1 MKHLLTVVIAVL
13 GGFAGAAIWSLT
25 GVGNSMTR
33 DYLIENPEILPEM
46 ARAYQAQEAESRLAS
61 VGDEVREPF
70 PGAILGNPNGSRT
83 LVKFTDYACGYCR
96 ASVADVDRL
105 IAEDPELRVVI
116 REWPIFQGSEAAS
129 RMALAAAN
137 QGRFDAFYHAMFA
150 SGPPTAE
157 SIAAAARSAGM
168 DMEAAQAFGSS
179 DAATAELARNE
190 AYARQLGFTGTPSW
204 IAGNAAFEGAVGF
217 AELNA
222 AVNNEAS

>member
-1 MKHLLTVVIAVL
+1 MKHLLSVVIAVL

-46 ARAYQAQEAESRLAS
+46 ARAYQAQEAENRLAS

-137 QGRFDAFYHAMFA
+137 QGKFDAFYHAMFA

-179 DAATAELARNE
+179 DVATAELARNE

>member
-46 ARAYQAQEAESRLAS
+46 ARAYQAQEAENRLAS

-137 QGRFDAFYHAMFA
+137 QGKFDAFYHAMFA

>member
-13 GGFAGAAIWSLT
+13 GGFAGAAIWSLS

-46 ARAYQAQEAESRLAS
+46 ARAYQAQEAENRLAS

-116 REWPIFQGSEAAS
+116 REWPIFQDSEAAS

-137 QGRFDAFYHAMFA
+137 QGKFDAFYHAMFA

-157 SIAAAARSAGM
+157 SIAAAAQSAGM

-179 DAATAELARNE
+179 DEATAELARNE

>member
-46 ARAYQAQEAESRLAS
+46 ARAYQAQEAENRLAS

-137 QGRFDAFYHAMFA
+137 QGKFDAFYHAMFA

-179 DAATAELARNE
+179 DVATAELARNE